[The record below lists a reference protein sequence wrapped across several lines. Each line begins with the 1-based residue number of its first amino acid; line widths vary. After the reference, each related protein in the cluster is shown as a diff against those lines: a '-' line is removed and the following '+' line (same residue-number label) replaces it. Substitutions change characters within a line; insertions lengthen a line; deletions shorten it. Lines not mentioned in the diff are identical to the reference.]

1 MWLYNL
7 SRQDCRIGVLQS
19 VLVVDTVKESVAVL
33 VKVSVVMDAVVV
45 EVAVTVVETVKAI
58 SALFEADTPVCVVAT
73 RNASSQAYR
82 SRQAVWR

>member
-1 MWLYNL
+1 M
-7 SRQDCRIGVLQS
+7 
-19 VLVVDTVKESVAVL
+19 KESVAVL